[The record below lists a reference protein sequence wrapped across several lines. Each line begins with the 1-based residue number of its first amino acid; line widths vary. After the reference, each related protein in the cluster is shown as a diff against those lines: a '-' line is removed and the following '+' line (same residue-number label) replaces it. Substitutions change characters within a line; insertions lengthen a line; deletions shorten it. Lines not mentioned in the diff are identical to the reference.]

1 MGHRDILRKKIILII
16 TITTIR
22 IKIITITII
31 TIITIKITIMDTVAI
46 TVIWI
51 ITLIKWS
58 LISMGSL
65 MMHTAQE
72 IQQAHHITLRIMTI

>member
-31 TIITIKITIMDTVAI
+31 TKIKITIMDTVAI

-51 ITLIKWS
+51 ITLTKWS

-72 IQQAHHITLRIMTI
+72 IQQAHHITLRIMAI